1 MLKMINV
8 EVKYHEVILALRG
21 VSLEVPKGQM
31 VSILGA
37 NGAGKTT
44 ILRAISGTLLRED
57 GEVTDGSI
65 EFDGRRIDGL
75 EPFSIA
81 EGGILHVMEGRR
93 IFSHLSVEEN
103 LLTGAIMRRDVRSKK
118 VLDEVYAY
126 FPHLV
131 SVQKRVAGYLSGGE
145 QQMVV
150 IGRALM
156 SRPKLLLLDEPS
168 LGLAPLILKEIFE
181 ILKAVNQREGIS
193 ILVVEQNAKIALEST
208 HYGYVLE
215 NGRIVLDGPSN
226 KLKENEDIK
235 EFYLG
240 LSELGTRKSYRDFKH
255 YSRRKRWL

>member
-1 MLKMINV
+1 MLKLINV
-8 EVKYHEVILALRG
+8 EVKYHEVILVLRG
-21 VSLEVPKGQM
+21 VSLEVPKRQM

-57 GEVTDGSI
+57 GKVTDGSI
-65 EFDGRRIDGL
+65 EFDGRRIDRL

-81 EGGILHVMEGRR
+81 EAGILHVMEGRR

-103 LLTGAIMRRDVRSKK
+103 LLTGAIMHRNIRSRKM
-118 VLDEVYAY
+118 LEEVYAY
-126 FPHLV
+126 FPLLL

-145 QQMVV
+145 QQMLV

-156 SRPKLLLLDEPS
+156 SRPRLLLLDEPS
-168 LGLAPLILKEIFE
+168 LGLAPMILKEIFE
-181 ILKAVNQREGIS
+181 ILRNINSREGIS
-193 ILVVEQNAKIALEST
+193 ILVVEQNAKIALDST

-215 NGRIVLDGPSN
+215 NGRIVLDAPSN

>member
-1 MLKMINV
+1 MLKLINV
-8 EVKYHEVILALRG
+8 EVKYHEVILVLRG
-21 VSLEVPKGQM
+21 VSFEVPKGQM

-57 GEVTDGSI
+57 GKVTDGSI
-65 EFDGRRIDGL
+65 EFDGSRIDRL

-81 EGGILHVMEGRR
+81 ETGILHVMEGRR

-103 LLTGAIMRRDVRSKK
+103 LLTGAIMHRNIRSKK
-118 VLDEVYAY
+118 MLEEIYAY
-126 FPHLV
+126 FPLLL

-156 SRPKLLLLDEPS
+156 SRPQLLLLDEPS

-181 ILKAVNQREGIS
+181 ILKNINRREGIS
-193 ILVVEQNAKIALEST
+193 MLVVEQNAKIALDST

-215 NGRIVLDGPSN
+215 NGRIVLDAPSN
-226 KLKENEDIK
+226 KLKENEDVK